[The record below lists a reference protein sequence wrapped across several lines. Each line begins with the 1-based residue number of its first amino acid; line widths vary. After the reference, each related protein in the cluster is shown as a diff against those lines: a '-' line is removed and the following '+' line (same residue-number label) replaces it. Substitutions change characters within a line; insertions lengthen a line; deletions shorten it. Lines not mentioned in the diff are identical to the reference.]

1 MNGLQSLKVWKN
13 YFNHPEAA
21 LLGAIN
27 ALYIV
32 GKLLGLFPATFLS
45 DRYGRRVP
53 MYIAFVLLLIGTVV
67 QGAAQNVGMMIAA
80 RFVLGFGTA
89 FLAQPS
95 PVLVTEL
102 AYPTHRG
109 RITALY
115 NTFYVSLVFLFDRT
129 FRESVK
135 SPPLCIKWA
144 ALTISFQ
151 FVGGVLAAWTTY
163 ATFKMTTNWG
173 WRIPSI
179 MQGAF
184 PFLQACG
191 FYWLPESPR

>member
-1 MNGLQSLKVWKN
+1 MNGLQSLKVWKA
-13 YFNHPEAA
+13 YFHNPEAA
-21 LLGAIN
+21 LLGSIN

-45 DRYGRRVP
+45 DKYGRRMP
-53 MYIAFVLLLIGTVV
+53 MYVAFVLLLIGTAL

-109 RITALY
+109 RVTALY
-115 NTFYVSLVFLFDRT
+115 NTFYVSCCCRSSVWIAHVRT
-129 FRESVK
+129 R
-135 SPPLCIKWA
+135 
-144 ALTISFQ
+144 LTYEIQ
-151 FVGGVLAAWTTY
+151 FVGGILAAWTTY

-184 PFLQACG
+184 PFLQFLG
-191 FYWLPESPR
+191 FFWLPESPR